1 MVPSVVYWVLA
12 NTVRWLGGQGE
23 ESRALRERGEGFKLC
38 RRSPGG
44 DVDPLRDADVE
55 IDDETT
61 HDVRQIHDSPRMAR
75 IENSSQPTTS
85 RKRFDEH
92 IVATSQFPTSS
103 TPSIR
108 DSHYH

>member
-1 MVPSVVYWVLA
+1 LMVPSVVYWVLA
-12 NTVRWLGGQGE
+12 TTVRWSRGQGE
-23 ESRALRERGEGFKLC
+23 EDNGLGERGEGFKLC

-75 IENSSQPTTS
+75 IENSSQPTSS
-85 RKRFDEH
+85 RKRFNQH
-92 IVATSQFPTSS
+92 IMAARQSPLFS
-103 TPSIR
+103 TL
-108 DSHYH
+108 